1 VKFDGTFTI
10 EDVTLEEVWLA
21 LSDPYMIKQALP
33 GCQFLTEVDDPG
45 EVDFEALRAA
55 SGAEADPPILPEATP
70 EEIAE
75 RAFVEGGHYA
85 ALMEIRVGNISPRF
99 RTVVTVDERE
109 MPTMAASGVGEAS
122 HSSFETSTRMELVEH
137 DNGIDIQWEAE
148 ADVFGKIAEMGQRVI
163 NPIANRIVGRFFGAV
178 EDRLVEVADE
188 ENTSGIRKRVRD
200 LL

>member
-1 VKFDGTFTI
+1 VKFEGTFTI

-33 GCQFLTEVDDPG
+33 GCQFLTEVEDPG
-45 EVDFEALRAA
+45 AVDFAALRAA
-55 SGAEADPPILPEATP
+55 AGEEADPPTLPKATP
-70 EEIAE
+70 KEIAD

-85 ALMEIRVGNISPRF
+85 ALMEIRVGNISPGF
-99 RTVVTVDERE
+99 QTVVTIDERE
-109 MPTMAASGVGEAS
+109 MPTMAASGEGEAS
-122 HSSFETSTRMELVEH
+122 HSSFETNTRMELADHNDGV
-137 DNGIDIQWEAE
+137 DIQWEAE

-163 NPIANRIVGRFFGAV
+163 NPVANRVVGRFFGAV

-188 ENTSGIRKRVRD
+188 ENTGGIRKRVRD